1 MFIQISGYAKKK
13 NCFLHFFYQQKKKG
27 GKICETCQQ
36 IFLIY
41 TKKYPQMRQIDKI
54 SNCWLLTGYRLIRAF
69 NTLQI

>member
-1 MFIQISGYAKKK
+1 MFIQISGYAKKIK
-13 NCFLHFFYQQKKKG
+13 LLSTFFLSAKKKG